1 MFLVIADFDLRSQNF
16 QRDIG
21 LSKKINHKPTY
32 PATMKIKNIKVWSTD
47 LGNTKPYTIAFKTV
61 DEVRNAFIE
70 ITLDNGMTGLGSG
83 NPSEYVVGEN
93 LAQTL
98 EALQEKNLEF
108 LVGRDIREM
117 KQLTYEAWLNFPKN
131 PAARAAIDIAL
142 YDAFTKFLGIPL
154 VKYLGQKI
162 QSMPTSNTIGIKNVT
177 ETLKETGEYLKQGF
191 KAIKVK
197 LGKDL
202 AEDIE
207 RMVKMREQFG
217 YDYAIRIDANQGYNA
232 NQTIEFYQQTNNLK
246 IELIEQPLP
255 AKAIQE
261 MKALPDE
268 VREVIAADESLIS
281 PKDALELVK
290 PPRACGIFN
299 IKLMKCG
306 GVTQGLKI
314 ADIAFQEGIDLFWGC
329 NDESI
334 ISITAALH
342 AAFACSNTKYID
354 LDGSLDL
361 GKDVV
366 KGGFILKD
374 GMMHCSD
381 KPGLGVEL
389 I

>member
-1 MFLVIADFDLRSQNF
+1 
-16 QRDIG
+16 
-21 LSKKINHKPTY
+21 
-32 PATMKIKNIKVWSTD
+32 MKIKNIKVWSAD

-61 DEVRNAFIE
+61 DEVRNAFVE
-70 ITLDNGMTGLGSG
+70 ITLDNGLTGLGSG
-83 NPSEYVVGEN
+83 NPSEYVTGEN
-93 LAQTL
+93 LSQTL
-98 EALQEKNLEF
+98 DALQEKNLEF

-117 KQLTYEAWLNFPKN
+117 KQLTYEAWQKFPKN

-142 YDAFTKFLGIPL
+142 HDAFTKFLDIPL

-162 QSMPTSNTIGIKNVT
+162 QSMPTSNTIGIKNVE

-217 YDYAIRIDANQGYNA
+217 NDYAIRIDANQGYNA
-232 NQTIEFYQQTNNLK
+232 KQTIEFYQKTKNLK

-255 AKAIQE
+255 AKSIEE

-268 VREVIAADESLIS
+268 VREVVAADESLIS
-281 PKDALELVK
+281 PQDALELIK
-290 PPRACGIFN
+290 PPRACDIFN

-306 GVTQGLKI
+306 GITQGLKI
-314 ADIAFQEGIDLFWGC
+314 ADIALQEGIDLFWGC

-374 GMMHCSD
+374 GLMYCSD
-381 KPGLGVEL
+381 KSGLGVER